1 MTGRTMHSNYAWHVR
16 LCAFPLKVFLVSSIR
31 IHLIAR
37 MRDNGVKR
45 KDKLF
50 CSFKC
55 VMRFLYGMRQVC
67 VVLAENR

>member
-1 MTGRTMHSNYAWHVR
+1 MHGMYEVVCVSIESFFFA
-16 LCAFPLKVFLVSSIR
+16 PFLR

-50 CSFKC
+50 YSLKC
-55 VMRFLYGMRQVC
+55 VMRFLCGMGQVC
-67 VVLAENR
+67 VVLAEDH